1 MRYNLG
7 LKVLDTYK
15 SGQVKCAMVKIKN
28 DKELMSVMEGMF
40 QLKGRIPHAEITDFN
55 EWIETLCKDVVLEDM
70 VLSYQNIYWAVRI
83 TMMGTAESKRVVKE
97 LEGEAELCETD
108 DYEENGNVYA
118 NVWIKGSDE
127 NIESL
132 AEKAKQRYREM
143 GFESVLI
150 SYDEE
155 MEGEATVN
163 AVKSLAD
170 YVNVNGKIGARWE

>member
-7 LKVLDTYK
+7 LKVLDTFRN
-15 SGQVKCAMVKIKN
+15 GQVKCAMAKIRN

-55 EWIETLCKDVVLEDM
+55 EWIETLCKDVVLEDK
-70 VLSYQNIYWAVRI
+70 VLDYLNIYWAVRI
-83 TMMGTAESKRVVKE
+83 TIMGTEESKRVAKE
-97 LEGEAELCETD
+97 LEGEAELCEIN
-108 DYEENGNVYA
+108 DYEEYGYVYA

-132 AEKAKQRYREM
+132 AEKAKQRYMEM
-143 GFESVLI
+143 GFESALI

-155 MEGEATVN
+155 MDGEATVN
-163 AVKSLAD
+163 AVKTLAV
-170 YVNVNGKIGARWE
+170 YRNQM